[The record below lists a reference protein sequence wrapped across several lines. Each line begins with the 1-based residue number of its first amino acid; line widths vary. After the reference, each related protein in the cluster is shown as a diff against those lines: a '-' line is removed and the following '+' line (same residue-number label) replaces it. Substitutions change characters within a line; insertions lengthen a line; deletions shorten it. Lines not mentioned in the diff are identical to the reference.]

1 MRRDRT
7 TDHTRGRSVL
17 VARSKRE
24 TPTGIAGNDEDAS
37 GRPRGDPVLREL
49 AKQSILDDRE
59 RRIDRALRAL
69 LREPLP
75 LHIRFPEDGIMEGED
90 GVSQLPSICNETMLT
105 ALMTEG
111 HPTID

>member
-7 TDHTRGRSVL
+7 TDHTRGPSVL

-37 GRPRGDPVLREL
+37 GRPRGDPVLREF
-49 AKQSILDDRE
+49 AKQSILDDHE

-75 LHIRFPEDGIMEGED
+75 LHIRFPRMASWKEKTECL
-90 GVSQLPSICNETMLT
+90 SCLPCTMKQC
-105 ALMTEG
+105 
-111 HPTID
+111 